1 MIFNSTGVSTTD
13 SFAGSC
19 FRPLTGIMIFNKK
32 NIGDKEYTDL
42 IDQIKKVDILY
53 IDDFLKV
60 PVGDEIGRPS
70 QADLSLALEIINY
83 RYNNKLVTL
92 ISSEW
97 TSNEIIGFDEAL
109 GSRICE
115 MAGKSNLNI
124 LRDRKKNM
132 RMRAMEL

>member
-1 MIFNSTGVSTTD
+1 MSTQ
-13 SFAGSC
+13 
-19 FRPLTGIMIFNKK
+19 LKK

-124 LRDRKKNM
+124 RRDRNKNM